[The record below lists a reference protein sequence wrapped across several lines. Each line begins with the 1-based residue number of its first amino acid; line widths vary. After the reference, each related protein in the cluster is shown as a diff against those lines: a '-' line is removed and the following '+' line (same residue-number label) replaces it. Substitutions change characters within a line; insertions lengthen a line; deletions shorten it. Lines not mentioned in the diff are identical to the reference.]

1 MNREQLFSSLKSRNQ
16 RLESDIVN
24 LKEDLFVVFSNNTDA
39 GIVDRGYYTAFN
51 RVLEKYRSFG
61 IISKWML
68 SEDEYVIDG
77 DLVKIPVVDVTV
89 KTGNQRLFVI
99 GD

>member
-39 GIVDRGYYTAFN
+39 GIVDRGYYTEFN

-77 DLVKIPVVDVTV
+77 NLVKIPVVDVTV

>member
-1 MNREQLFSSLKSRNQ
+1 MNKEQLFNSLKSRNQ
-16 RLESDIVN
+16 ILESDIVN

-39 GIVDRGYYTAFN
+39 GVVDRGYYTSFN

-61 IISKWML
+61 LISKWML

-77 DLVKIPVVDVTV
+77 DLIKIPVVDVTV
-89 KTGNQRLFVI
+89 KTGNRRLFVI
-99 GD
+99 EG